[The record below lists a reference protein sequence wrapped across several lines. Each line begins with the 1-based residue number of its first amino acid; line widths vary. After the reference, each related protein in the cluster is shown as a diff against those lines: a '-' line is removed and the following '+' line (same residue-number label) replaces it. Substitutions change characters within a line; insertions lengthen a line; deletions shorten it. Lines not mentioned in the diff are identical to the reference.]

1 MIEQQIENSA
11 TNKNGSKRKRNCID
25 TYNDLNEG
33 QFIIKNEGDS
43 DHDKDDW
50 VTKNMFHV

>member
-11 TNKNGSKRKRNCID
+11 TNKNGKRKRNCID

-33 QFIIKNEGDS
+33 QFIITNEEDS
-43 DHDKDDW
+43 DKEKDDW
-50 VTKNMFHV
+50 VTKNMFQV